1 MAMASSQ
8 VWLKRIRNI
17 IGFMGMILPWIAL
30 FGAYMVSKSV
40 CIPSAFWDNLSISAT
55 YYITPALT
63 GILTTAAVVLMCY
76 DGYEL
81 KDDVVTTLSGVCGL
95 MIVLFPCNCAVS
107 PEKVGLF
114 QLPANVSHIIHCV
127 SAVCFFLLLAYNS
140 LFLFTEGTENPTKQK
155 KTRNTIYR
163 VCGVGMLVALI
174 LMPLP
179 IKFYAKT
186 FIVETIALTF
196 FGISWLV
203 KGQVFGLFA
212 DKSDDNSPK
221 PSNIGEFMK
230 NGKPLIQVYDI
241 KAVNK

>member
-1 MAMASSQ
+1 MASSQ

-17 IGFMGMILPWIAL
+17 TGFLGMILPWVSL

-40 CIPSAFWDNLSISAT
+40 GVPSDFWENLSISAT

-81 KDDVVTTLSGVCGL
+81 KDDIVTTLSGVCGL
-95 MIVLFPCNCAVS
+95 LIVLFPCNCAIS
-107 PEKVGLF
+107 PERVGLF

-127 SAVCFFLLLAYNS
+127 SAVLFFLLLAYNS
-140 LFLFTEGTENPTKQK
+140 MFLFTIGEGEQTKQK
-155 KTRNTIYR
+155 KIRNIIYR
-163 VCGVGMLVALI
+163 VCAVGMLAALI

-179 IKFYAKT
+179 IQFFAKT

-203 KGQVFGLFA
+203 KGQVFGLLA
-212 DKSDDNSPK
+212 DN
-221 PSNIGEFMK
+221 
-230 NGKPLIQVYDI
+230 
-241 KAVNK
+241 